1 MLRIVDYLV
10 TVMTSLQHHLTMAQ
24 YKKYFTEHRNMCS
37 VKYNYELK
45 SHPSVKV
52 PVKYKLS
59 SFKHNGAF

>member
-10 TVMTSLQHHLTMAQ
+10 TVMIQLQHHLTMAQ
-24 YKKYFTEHRNMCS
+24 YKFRNIQMCS
-37 VKYNYELK
+37 LKYNHELK
-45 SHPSVKV
+45 SHPNVKV